1 MNPVESGGPG
11 HELCFEKSCGEW
23 RWGRGGGGVCK
34 RLPGFF
40 ILSFSGL
47 DSESPPPCFI
57 SITALVKNG
66 KELLCLLVEGW
77 PVPLALSPRLQRAG
91 RPV

>member
-1 MNPVESGGPG
+1 MNPVESGGPE

-23 RWGRGGGGVCK
+23 GGGWWICK

-57 SITALVKNG
+57 SITALVSNE

-77 PVPLALSPRLQRAG
+77 PVPLALSPRLQKAG
-91 RPV
+91 RSV